1 MHHIVPVDEIP
12 PDVPLLKGIEGP
24 ARERVLACL
33 QATYIAYDAGE
44 LVREANIAQNYAAY
58 LVRGKADG
66 YVYDEEGNR
75 SILHLFVSG
84 QVISYGKVFGSSSWS
99 SFDVVAREE
108 CRIIL
113 FNTDHVPVNCE
124 QCQRYVAQVE
134 RNLAQAVADLDAE
147 IMTTLNIRLRRTMR
161 GKVLAFLEYEARRRG
176 TNEFDIA
183 FNRQE
188 LADYLCV
195 DRAALSR
202 ELASLRDE
210 GQFDFERNHFVV
222 HLKPKL
228 RKGAP
233 GARQP

>member
-1 MHHIVPVDEIP
+1 
-12 PDVPLLKGIEGP
+12 
-24 ARERVLACL
+24 
-33 QATYIAYDAGE
+33 
-44 LVREANIAQNYAAY
+44 
-58 LVRGKADG
+58 
-66 YVYDEEGNR
+66 
-75 SILHLFVSG
+75 
-84 QVISYGKVFGSSSWS
+84 
-99 SFDVVAREE
+99 
-108 CRIIL
+108 
-113 FNTDHVPVNCE
+113 
-124 QCQRYVAQVE
+124 
-134 RNLAQAVADLDAE
+134 
-147 IMTTLNIRLRRTMR
+147 MR
-161 GKVLAFLEYEARRRG
+161 GKVLAFLEYEARCRG

-233 GARQP
+233 GTRQP